1 MKIFTAA
8 AISVLTVFFTSQLFA
23 QSFNEYDFLPWTNP
37 EVSENNVKLRNAWA
51 GGLNNV
57 QAGKID
63 FDGDGIQD
71 LVLFDRH
78 GDRLL
83 PFRYNPAGL
92 SPGFNYS
99 PEYRKYFPPVNH
111 WMQLIDYNHDGRTDI
126 FTYTPGGIMVYRN
139 TGTVNPVFEQAVH
152 PYITSLQGSIFTN
165 LLVTYVDF
173 PAIADLDGDGD
184 YDILTFWG
192 LGSFVELHKNM
203 SIEQFGN
210 SDSLIYHKTS
220 NCWGRFAESDES
232 NIISFDTCADFDAM
246 RYRSTPKHTGST
258 FLLTDIDLNGTD
270 DLVLGDVDYN
280 TVAALIN
287 EGNAMDALITE
298 QLPAWPVAEPVD
310 LWSFPLVQEIDLY
323 GDGLPYLMA
332 SPFDPGLYKS
342 EGFNSVWLYT
352 DCKSEKSPA
361 DCGLLTRSFLQDGM
375 IENGLGAVPV
385 FDDVN
390 GDGLTDLI
398 VGNYGLF
405 DTCVLS
411 VYGQLKCDYTGRM
424 KLYLNTGTSQQPAFS
439 LLTDD
444 FAGVSHLGLTGVH
457 PAFTDLDGDGDIDL
471 LLGNAGGDF
480 WMFTNIAGSGSIPE
494 FGEPVSGFQN
504 LSAGSFSTPVFA
516 DLNNDGLVDLVSGSA
531 SGKLFYYRNTGT
543 QFSPLFELVSDF
555 FGQVNVTDPEV
566 SYTGHSVPFFFRNR
580 EGALRL
586 LVGSES
592 GQLKYYRDI
601 TTVPGEAFVL
611 ADPHFMYIS
620 EGIRTAPAMEDLNG
634 DGHPDL
640 AVGNYSGGITLFRGV
655 PPGPTGF
662 EHKTDSQGLL
672 LILPNP
678 GKGSFNF
685 RIEAGGCWELAL
697 YNAQG
702 NLVKAFSMNGYETV
716 RPDLSHLSP
725 GLYTIKAG
733 KSTDPRLIIMNKLMI
748 IR

>member
-1 MKIFTAA
+1 MRTFTTAA
-8 AISVLTVFFTSQLFA
+8 ITTLGIVLAAQLFA
-23 QSFNEYDFLPWTNP
+23 QTLNEYDFQPWTNP
-37 EVSENNVKLRNAWA
+37 EVTENNVKLRNAWA

-92 SPGFNYS
+92 SPGFNYT
-99 PEYRKYFPPVNH
+99 PEFRKYFPTVYH
-111 WMQLIDYNHDGRTDI
+111 WMQLIDYNHDGLTDI

-165 LLVTYVDF
+165 LLVTNVDY

-184 YDILTFWG
+184 FDILTFWG

-232 NIISFDTCADFDAM
+232 NIISFDTCPDFDAL
-246 RYRSTPKHTGST
+246 RFRSTPKHTGST
-258 FLLTDIDLNGTD
+258 FLLTDIDLNGYY

-280 TVAALIN
+280 TVAALMN
-287 EGNAMDALITE
+287 EGDNSDALITE

-310 LWSFPLVQEIDLY
+310 MWSFPLVKEIDLY
-323 GDGLPYLMA
+323 GDGLPYLLA

-352 DCKSEKSPA
+352 GCKSEKAPA

-375 IENGLGAVPV
+375 IENGLGSGPV
-385 FDDVN
+385 FADVN
-390 GDGLTDLI
+390 GDGLMDLI

-411 VYGQLKCDYTGRM
+411 VYGQLKCDYTGRL
-424 KLYLNTGTSQQPAFS
+424 KLYLNTGTATNPAFT
-439 LLTDD
+439 LTTDD
-444 FAGVSHLGLTGVH
+444 FAGVSQLGLTGVF
-457 PAFTDLDGDGDIDL
+457 PAFSDLDGDGDNDMM
-471 LLGNAGGDF
+471 LGNAEGDF
-480 WMFTNIAGSGSIPE
+480 WLFTNISGAGSIPE
-494 FGEPVSGFQN
+494 FSEPVSGFQG
-504 LSAGSFSTPVFA
+504 LSADSFSTPVFA
-516 DLNNDGLVDLVSGSA
+516 DINNDGLADLVSGSA

-543 QFSPLFELVSDF
+543 AFNPLFEQESDF
-555 FGQVNVTDPEV
+555 FGQVNVTDPDV

-580 EGALRL
+580 EGAFRL

-601 TTVPGEAFVL
+601 TADSGAAFTLV
-611 ADPHFMYIS
+611 DPHFLYIT
-620 EGIRTAPAMEDLNG
+620 EGIRTAPAMADLNA

-640 AVGNYSGGITLFRGV
+640 AVGNYSGGVTLFLGV
-655 PPGPTGF
+655 PPGPAGIGGKP
-662 EHKTDSQGLL
+662 ESRGQLKIS
-672 LILPNP
+672 PNP
-678 GKGSFNF
+678 GNGSFSF
-685 RIEAGGCWELAL
+685 RIESDGCWEVAVF
-697 YNAQG
+697 NAQG
-702 NLVKAFSMNGYETV
+702 VLVKSFKMNGYETV
-716 RPDLSHLSP
+716 RQDLSHLSP
-725 GLYTIKAG
+725 GLYTTKAG
-733 KSTDPRLIIMNKLMI
+733 KSSDPRLLLMNKLMI